1 MKISKNKALTAA
13 TMVSAFLSPL
23 ANATPLAV
31 YAGPAIDKSSP
42 ACATFGDMVSCSAPM
57 LNYLAGLAQK
67 TDTDSDGYLLST
79 PQGLLKQTVVVQAGG
94 TAPLDNSDTTPTN
107 PPTADGSR
115 VENGF
120 KTNRGGDNFLAT
132 GRATG
137 STMEAGNMSDPD
149 NNLLAAGA
157 DNIGTWDVNA
167 VWLRDA
173 LTIGGV
179 RHELMLGFDYNQPQ
193 SATTSV
199 DYWGLI
205 TVRDTDGGLPDI
217 HYEVSRYTGLSY
229 GAFSSTKQFYDAP
242 ASTDFS
248 TVSGTICVYEHIT
261 QANPGGSCPAGT
273 TSTGPLIETIDNSQG
288 TENAEFLAFLP
299 ELNDSLESFIG
310 AGYDTISVRLL
321 FGCFGGTKKGNGAG
335 YLSDGGATTNCD
347 SGGFGDVFLLAGSEM
362 YETPEPS
369 ALTLAALG
377 LVSAVVLR
385 RRRGGTH

>member
-1 MKISKNKALTAA
+1 MKISKNKALAA
-13 TMVSAFLSPL
+13 AAIVSAFLSPL
-23 ANATPLAV
+23 ASATPLAV

-42 ACATFGDMVSCSAPM
+42 ACATFGDMLSCSAPM
-57 LNYLAGLAQK
+57 LNYIAGLAQS
-67 TDTDSDGYLLST
+67 TGTASGGYLLAT
-79 PQGLLKQTVVVQAGG
+79 PQGLLKETVVVQAGG
-94 TAPLDNSDTTPTN
+94 AAPLDNSDTSPTN

-137 STMEAGNMSDPD
+137 TTMEAGNMSDPA
-149 NNLLAAGA
+149 NNQLAAGA

-205 TVRDTDGGLPDI
+205 TVRDTDGALPDI
-217 HYEVSRYTGLSY
+217 HYEVGRDTGMPY
-229 GAFSSTKQFYDAP
+229 GAFTSTKQFYDAP
-242 ASTDFS
+242 ASTDFA
-248 TVSGTICVYEHIT
+248 TVYGTICIYEHT
-261 QANPGGSCPAGT
+261 TLRNPGGSCPSATG
-273 TSTGPLIETIDNSQG
+273 STGALIESIDNSQG

-299 ELNDSLESFIG
+299 ELNASLESYIG

-321 FGCFGGTKKGNGAG
+321 FGCFGGTTKGNGAG
-335 YLSDGGATTNCD
+335 YLSDGGETTNCD
-347 SGGFGDVFLLAGSEM
+347 SGGFGDVFILAGSAM
-362 YETPEPS
+362 YETPEP
-369 ALTLAALG
+369 ATLTLAALG
-377 LVSAVVLR
+377 LIGAVVLR
-385 RRRGGTH
+385 LRRR